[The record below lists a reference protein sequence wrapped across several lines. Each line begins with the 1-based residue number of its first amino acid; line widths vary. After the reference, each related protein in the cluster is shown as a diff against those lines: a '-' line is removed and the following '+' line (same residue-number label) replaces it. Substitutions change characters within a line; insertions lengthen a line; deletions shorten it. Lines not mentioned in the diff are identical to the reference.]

1 MSRRIPRVVL
11 WLLIAVALW
20 EGFVYLSS
28 RPRFWVQVAVLAH
41 RIGTSALRIHA
52 RASARTGD
60 TVTDIEEYL
69 RQERSP

>member
-1 MSRRIPRVVL
+1 MRRSLL
-11 WLLIAVALW
+11 WLLIVVALW

-28 RPRFWVQVAVLAH
+28 RPHFWVQVAEVAE

-52 RASARTGD
+52 RAGAHTGD
-60 TVTDIEEYL
+60 TITDIEEYL

>member
-1 MSRRIPRVVL
+1 MSRSIPRIAL

-20 EGFVYLSS
+20 EGFVYLAS
-28 RPRFWVQVAVLAH
+28 RPHFWVRVAVVAH
-41 RIGTSALRIHA
+41 QIGTSALRIHA
-52 RASARTGD
+52 RVSAHTGD